1 MKLYYLQLLCLFIVV
16 LGCDTDTVIVD
27 DDDVNQTSK
36 PNILLIIAD
45 DMGLDATPGYS
56 IAGTKPSMPTLDGL
70 MANGVKFTNVWS
82 SPLCSP
88 TRAGIITGKY
98 GFRTGVTNVG
108 QTLPTSEQSI
118 HGYLDAI
125 NSGYSHAVIG
135 KWHLSNRD
143 VNHPNSIGVNEYAG
157 VLGGGVPSYFSWDL
171 VANRQTTNSTT
182 YTTTKFTDLAIDW
195 IENQDT
201 PWFLWLAYN
210 APHTPF
216 HLPPNALHS
225 QGPLASDEASIAANP
240 LPYYLAMI
248 EAMDT
253 EIGRLLDAMPQEER
267 DNTVIIF
274 VGDNGT
280 PNQVVQTYRSRRAK
294 NSLYQ
299 GGINVPMVV
308 SGKNV
313 TRMGAEEDAL
323 LGTTDLFAT
332 VAGIAGANITEIHD
346 SKNFAPMFTNANVSV
361 RDFVYSEIGDD
372 ANSTDFAIRDATY
385 KYISFS
391 NGNEAFYNVLDDP
404 LETTNLLNANQL
416 PLSNAATTAKQNIEA
431 ALINIKQ

>member
-45 DMGLDATPGYS
+45 DMGLDATSGYS

-157 VLGGGVPSYFSWDL
+157 VLGGGVSSYFSWDL

-313 TRMGAEEDAL
+313 TRMGVEEDAL

>member
-45 DMGLDATPGYS
+45 DMGLDATSGYS

-332 VAGIAGANITEIHD
+332 VAGMAGANITEIHD